1 MSLTSEPLE
10 SVGHVSGS
18 LDQIK
23 RWFRKTVGAAEER
36 IDGGSPV
43 ATPPPDATSVGT
55 GVLSAKHRRMRKPK
69 AGQTSLGPVT
79 PEAARH
85 RSRHL
90 GSLSLGPRGEYR
102 LPARIGLEPAPTFEV
117 DEEQREREEFGADA
131 ECDEATPTGDVAHFV
146 AEGLAEEAGEPAERQ
161 KIVAMIVSCFITV
174 LRRFDT
180 VER

>member
-55 GVLSAKHRRMRKPK
+55 GGV
-69 AGQTSLGPVT
+69 
-79 PEAARH
+79 
-85 RSRHL
+85 
-90 GSLSLGPRGEYR
+90 
-102 LPARIGLEPAPTFEV
+102 
-117 DEEQREREEFGADA
+117 ERETSTNAQTEGGT
-131 ECDEATPTGDVAHFV
+131 DEPWPGNT
-146 AEGLAEEAGEPAERQ
+146 
-161 KIVAMIVSCFITV
+161 
-174 LRRFDT
+174 
-180 VER
+180 